1 MATVGIK
8 ELKNRLSAYLRAV
21 ANGETVLVT
30 DRGEVVAEIVAP
42 RVRDTATA
50 QERLLGELDRQG
62 LLAPAKIAPGHRLP
76 RRRPVAPLAE
86 VMRDLDASRSDR

>member
-1 MATVGIK
+1 MQTVGVK

-42 RVRDTATA
+42 RVSEALTDE
-50 QERLLGELDRQG
+50 ERLLGELDRQG
-62 LLAPAKIAPGHRLP
+62 LLVRARIAPGGRLP
-76 RRRPVAPLAE
+76 RRRPLAPLE
-86 VMRDLDASRSDR
+86 DVLRDLDASRAER